1 MTTETEAPTE
11 VGAAEAFA
19 ALQEEIAAL
28 GRKIEAMAARP
39 GIPDAVDYGPSF
51 GEVLGKLA
59 QLETKLVGIAD
70 DPSRRLTPDQHARAI
85 ERAKDGAFQDV
96 IRQLR
101 DEAGAIRREREALGE
116 IGAHGGNRN
125 RQRLLLAGA
134 VLVGLLAY
142 PLVAATLPGGSYL
155 AAIATGT
162 FNRWQAGI
170 GLMHVADPEGA
181 RSIARATRIVSANAE
196 VLRACFRAAQKSGE
210 AQQCMLLIS
219 HDSGQN
225 QNGLINR

>member
-1 MTTETEAPTE
+1 MTTNETEAPAE
-11 VGAAEAFA
+11 AGAAEAFA
-19 ALQEEIAAL
+19 ALQDEIVVL
-28 GRKIEAMAARP
+28 GRRIEAMVARP
-39 GIPDAVDYGPSF
+39 GMLEPVDYGPSF

-59 QLETKLVGIAD
+59 ELETTLVGIAD
-70 DPSRRLTPDQHARAI
+70 YPSLRLTPDQHARAI
-85 ERAKDGAFQDV
+85 ERAKEGAFQEI

-101 DEAGAIRREREALGE
+101 DEAGAIRREREALEE
-116 IGAHGGNRN
+116 IGTQGRNRK
-125 RQRLLLAGA
+125 RQRLWLAGA

-181 RSIARATRIVSANAE
+181 RSIARATRIVSANADALKGCVEAARKAGKE
-196 VLRACFRAAQKSGE
+196 VKCTILVGVE
-210 AQQCMLLIS
+210 
-219 HDSGQN
+219 
-225 QNGLINR
+225 

>member
-1 MTTETEAPTE
+1 MRTNETEAQAE
-11 VGAAEAFA
+11 AGAAEAFA
-19 ALQEEIAAL
+19 ALQDEVAAL

-39 GIPDAVDYGPSF
+39 GMPEPVDYGPSF

-59 QLETKLVGIAD
+59 KLESRLVGIAEY
-70 DPSRRLTPDQHARAI
+70 PSLRLTPDQHARAM

-116 IGAHGGNRN
+116 IGAHGRHRK
-125 RQRLLLAGA
+125 RQRFWLASA

-142 PLVAATLPGGSYL
+142 PLVAATLPGGTYL
-155 AAIATGT
+155 AAMAVGKLD
-162 FNRWQAGI
+162 RWQAGI
-170 GLMHVADPEGA
+170 DLMHVADPEGA

-196 VLRACFRAAQKSGE
+196 ALRACVEAARKAGREQK
-210 AQQCMLLIS
+210 CMVLVGI
-219 HDSGQN
+219 D
-225 QNGLINR
+225 

>member
-1 MTTETEAPTE
+1 MDEQIEPLAEAS
-11 VGAAEAFA
+11 AAEAFA
-19 ALQEEIAAL
+19 ALQDEVTAL
-28 GRKIEAMAARP
+28 GRQIEAMAARP
-39 GIPDAVDYGPSF
+39 GMPEPVDYGSSF

-59 QLETKLVGIAD
+59 ELEAKLVGSVGDA
-70 DPSRRLTPDQHARAI
+70 SLRLTPDQHARAI
-85 ERAKDGAFQDV
+85 ERAKEGAFQEV

-101 DEAGAIRREREALGE
+101 DEAGAIRREREALEE
-116 IGAHGGNRN
+116 IGTYGRN
-125 RQRLLLAGA
+125 RKRQRFRLASA

-170 GLMHVADPEGA
+170 DLMHVADPEGA

-196 VLRACFRAAQKSGE
+196 ALKGCAEAARKAGREQKCAIVVGAE
-210 AQQCMLLIS
+210 Q
-219 HDSGQN
+219 
-225 QNGLINR
+225 

>member
-1 MTTETEAPTE
+1 MGLLMTTETEALAET
-11 VGAAEAFA
+11 GAAEAFA
-19 ALQEEIAAL
+19 ALQDEIAVL
-28 GRKIEAMAARP
+28 GQKIEAMAIRP
-39 GIPDAVDYGPSF
+39 NIPEAVDYAPSF

-59 QLETKLVGIAD
+59 ELETKLVGIAGD
-70 DPSRRLTPDQHARAI
+70 ASLRLTPDQHARAI
-85 ERAKDGAFQDV
+85 ERAKEAAFQDV

-101 DEAGAIRREREALGE
+101 EEAGALRREREALRE
-116 IGAHGGNRN
+116 IGTHARNRN
-125 RQRLLLAGA
+125 RQRLWLAGT

-170 GLMHVADPEGA
+170 GLMHVADTEGA

-196 VLRACFRAAQKSGE
+196 ALRACAEAARKAGKEVKCTVNVEVPGGS
-210 AQQCMLLIS
+210 LKP
-219 HDSGQN
+219 
-225 QNGLINR
+225 

>member
-1 MTTETEAPTE
+1 MDEQIEPPAEA
-11 VGAAEAFA
+11 GAAEAFA
-19 ALQEEIAAL
+19 ALQDEIAAL
-28 GRKIEAMAARP
+28 GRKIEAMTARSSTP
-39 GIPDAVDYGPSF
+39 EAIDYGPSF
-51 GEVLGKLA
+51 GEVLGKLTE
-59 QLETKLVGIAD
+59 LETKLVGIAD
-70 DPSRRLTPDQHARAI
+70 YPSLRLTPDQHARAI
-85 ERAKDGAFQDV
+85 ERAKEGTFQEV

-116 IGAHGGNRN
+116 IGTHARNRE
-125 RQRLLLAGA
+125 RQRLWLAGA

-155 AAIATGT
+155 AAMATGT

-196 VLRACFRAAQKSGE
+196 ALRGCAEAARKAGREQKCAVLVGV
-210 AQQCMLLIS
+210 
-219 HDSGQN
+219 D
-225 QNGLINR
+225 